1 MFLKGWIGS
10 MFGPVGHGTMIVLL
24 NSFVHIVMYLYYAIT
39 AMEMTRISRMMKK
52 SLTMVQ
58 IIQFVIVVTHSLQ
71 LLFTECDYRKWV
83 AYYSGIYAMLFF
95 FMFMSFYTKSYNKKA
110 KAKKQ

>member
-1 MFLKGWIGS
+1 

-24 NSFVHIVMYLYYAIT
+24 NSFIHIVMYFYYAIT

-52 SLTMVQ
+52 SLTSIQ
-58 IIQFVIVVTHSLQ
+58 IIQFMIVMTHSTQ
-71 LLFTECDYRKWV
+71 LLFTECDYPKWV
-83 AYYSGIYAMLFF
+83 AFYSGIYAMSFF
-95 FMFMSFYTKSYNKKA
+95 FLFMSFYKQSYNKRNQERM